1 MKGKPDLIKAARI
14 SAAAKKVGGVYVV
27 ATRNQQLP
35 QEENASAQIAEYPLA
50 EYSCKECATVFSANE
65 GIAAHCVTCGSH
77 HVECSSTKK
86 VTASKARQATHT
98 DADLNHYAC
107 ASCGTSNILHSAIIA
122 AAGRGVHCVNCGHE
136 NVFANVDDMPPLD
149 SGDTM
154 DDLDLVDTSEGSD
167 DVLDDLST
175 DLPMDDTVDIDPDIQ
190 ADAGGLGTNDG
201 ALGNEPEALPAE
213 PTLMLDDTSVAPT
226 VEYSE
231 EDDMMDVDMLALDD
245 DTPVEQLSMVWLK
258 DSVAIANSKFH
269 LLATLSAETAGS
281 NADILQTQEFAAS
294 VSHTIAT
301 QGLIKACK
309 HYGFKPVVA
318 RIPMKKV
325 VDAKV
330 EQALA
335 TKARELNNKITAVS
349 ADFAQATEI
358 AAAGF
363 AKNFW
368 QNVQDPLKAA
378 MVTELSALGVRNP
391 LKLIDR
397 VWALHSP
404 KALAAI
410 IEKAKELSKVS
421 VTARNDLAAAL
432 DMVNYKPTVL
442 AAEDDDS
449 EEEDDSDSES
459 DSDEDDS
466 EEEATVESRLA
477 MAATPVRPHVVH
489 SSAQGT
495 TDRNFNGKSTIASI
509 LQGRSG
515 HFNPVTT
522 N

>member
-65 GIAAHCVTCGSH
+65 GLAAHCVTCGSH
-77 HVECSSTKK
+77 HVECSANKA
-86 VTASKARQATHT
+86 TASKASQATYT

-107 ASCGTSNILHSAIIA
+107 ATCGTSNIVHSAVVA
-122 AAGRGVHCVNCGHE
+122 AAGRSLHCVHCGHE
-136 NVFANVDDMPPLD
+136 NVFANVDDMPV
-149 SGDTM
+149 SVETV
-154 DDLDLVDTSEGSD
+154 DDLDLVDTSENGD
-167 DVLDDLST
+167 EVLDDLST
-175 DLPMDDTVDIDPDIQ
+175 DLPLDETVTVDPDIQ
-190 ADAGGLGTNDG
+190 ADAGGLGTDDG
-201 ALGNEPEALPAE
+201 ALDEPEAPAAE
-213 PTLMLDDTSVAPT
+213 PTLDLNDTAVTPS

-231 EDDMMDVDMLALDD
+231 EDDAMDVDMLSLEQ
-245 DTPVEQLSMVWLK
+245 DTPVEELSLVWLK
-258 DSVAIANSKFH
+258 DSVAIANSKFQ
-269 LLATLSAETAGS
+269 LLATLNAETAGE
-281 NADILQTQEFAAS
+281 NADILQTQEFATS

-301 QGLIKACK
+301 QGLLKACK
-309 HYGFKPVVA
+309 HYGFKPVIA
-318 RIPMKKV
+318 SIPMKKV
-325 VDAKV
+325 VEAKV
-330 EQALA
+330 EEALA

-378 MVTELSALGVRNP
+378 MIAELSAAGIRNP
-391 LKLIDR
+391 LKLVDR
-397 VWALHSP
+397 VWAVHAP

-442 AAEDDDS
+442 AAEDSD
-449 EEEDDSDSES
+449 DDSDDSKDTE
-459 DSDEDDS
+459 SDEDDDEDS
-466 EEEATVESRLA
+466 EEDATVESRLA
-477 MAATPVRPHVVH
+477 MAATPVQPNVVH
-489 SSAQGT
+489 SSTQRTPPGRSGMST
-495 TDRNFNGKSTIASI
+495 SKSTIASI

>member
-107 ASCGTSNILHSAIIA
+107 ASCGTSNILHSAVIA
-122 AAGRGVHCVNCGHE
+122 AAGRGVHCVTCGHE
-136 NVFANVDDMPPLD
+136 NVFANVDDTMPMT
-149 SGDTM
+149 DTV
-154 DDLDLVDTSEGSD
+154 DDLDLVDTSEDSD
-167 DVLDDLST
+167 TLDDLST
-175 DLPMDDTVDIDPDIQ
+175 DLPMDDTVEIEPDIQ

-201 ALGNEPEALPAE
+201 ALGNEPEAPPAN
-213 PTLMLDDTSVAPT
+213 PTLDLNDSAVAPS

-231 EDDMMDVDMLALDD
+231 EDDTMDVDMLSLEDD
-245 DTPVEQLSMVWLK
+245 VPVEELSLVWLR
-258 DSVAIANSKFH
+258 DSVAIANSKFQ
-269 LLATLSAETAGS
+269 LLATLNAETAGD
-281 NADILQTQEFAAS
+281 NADILQTQEFATA
-294 VSHTIAT
+294 VSHTIAS
-301 QGLIKACK
+301 QGLHKACK
-309 HYGFKPVVA
+309 HYGFKPVIA
-318 RIPMKKV
+318 HIPMKKV

-335 TKARELNNKITAVS
+335 VKARELNSKITAVS

-368 QNVQDPLKAA
+368 QNAQDPLKAA
-378 MVTELSALGVRNP
+378 MITELSALGVRNP
-391 LKLIDR
+391 LKLVDR
-397 VWALHSP
+397 VWATYSP
-404 KALAAI
+404 KTLAAV

-421 VTARNDLAAAL
+421 VTARNEIAAAL
-432 DMVNYKPTVL
+432 DMVNYRPTVL
-442 AAEDDDS
+442 ASDDADEDDSGEDTDDESDDDS
-449 EEEDDSDSES
+449 EED
-459 DSDEDDS
+459 
-466 EEEATVESRLA
+466 ATVESRLA
-477 MAATPVRPHVVH
+477 MAATPVNGPQVVH
-489 SSAQGT
+489 SSTRVNAGS
-495 TDRNFNGKSTIASI
+495 GKSTIASI

>member
-1 MKGKPDLIKAARI
+1 
-14 SAAAKKVGGVYVV
+14 
-27 ATRNQQLP
+27 
-35 QEENASAQIAEYPLA
+35 
-50 EYSCKECATVFSANE
+50 
-65 GIAAHCVTCGSH
+65 
-77 HVECSSTKK
+77 
-86 VTASKARQATHT
+86 
-98 DADLNHYAC
+98 
-107 ASCGTSNILHSAIIA
+107 
-122 AAGRGVHCVNCGHE
+122 
-136 NVFANVDDMPPLD
+136 
-149 SGDTM
+149 
-154 DDLDLVDTSEGSD
+154 
-167 DVLDDLST
+167 
-175 DLPMDDTVDIDPDIQ
+175 
-190 ADAGGLGTNDG
+190 
-201 ALGNEPEALPAE
+201 
-213 PTLMLDDTSVAPT
+213 
-226 VEYSE
+226 
-231 EDDMMDVDMLALDD
+231 
-245 DTPVEQLSMVWLK
+245 
-258 DSVAIANSKFH
+258 
-269 LLATLSAETAGS
+269 
-281 NADILQTQEFAAS
+281 
-294 VSHTIAT
+294 
-301 QGLIKACK
+301 
-309 HYGFKPVVA
+309 
-318 RIPMKKV
+318 MKKV
-325 VDAKV
+325 VNAKV

-449 EEEDDSDSES
+449 DEEDDSDADS

-495 TDRNFNGKSTIASI
+495 SDRNFNGKSTIASI

>member
-86 VTASKARQATHT
+86 VTAKARQATHT

-136 NVFANVDDMPPLD
+136 NVFANVDDSLPLMD
-149 SGDTM
+149 SV
-154 DDLDLVDTSEGSD
+154 DDLDLVDTSENGD
-167 DVLDDLST
+167 GDVLDDLST
-175 DLPMDDTVDIDPDIQ
+175 DLPMDDTVEIDPDIQ
-190 ADAGGLGTNDG
+190 ADAGGLGTDDG
-201 ALGNEPEALPAE
+201 SLSEEPEAVPAQ
-213 PTLMLDDTSVAPT
+213 PTLNLDDTSVAPA
-226 VEYSE
+226 VEYSQ

-245 DTPVEQLSMVWLK
+245 DTPVEELSLVWLK
-258 DSVAIANSKFH
+258 DSIAIANSKFQ
-269 LLATLSAETAGS
+269 LLATLNAETAGV
-281 NADILQTQEFAAS
+281 NADILQTQEFATS
-294 VSHTIAT
+294 VSHTVAT
-301 QGLIKACK
+301 QGLLKACK

-325 VDAKV
+325 VEAQV

-378 MVTELSALGVRNP
+378 MITELSALGVRNP
-391 LKLIDR
+391 LKLVDR
-397 VWALHSP
+397 VWAMHAP
-404 KALAAI
+404 KSLAAV

-421 VTARNDLAAAL
+421 VTARNDIAAAL

-442 AAEDDDS
+442 AAEDDDT
-449 EEEDDSDSES
+449 
-459 DSDEDDS
+459 SDEDDDSDTDSEDDDS
-466 EEEATVESRLA
+466 EEDATVESRLA
-477 MAATPVRPHVVH
+477 LAATPVRSVVH
-489 SSAQGT
+489 SSVGGT
-495 TDRNFNGKSTIASI
+495 IDRNFSGKSTIASI